1 MSYQYIYRKGLM
13 MICLLLTLKSV
24 GQQVMTP
31 DKLFGQLF
39 TDVQLSGIFP
49 DSKTFA
55 DCIPK
60 RDPKEIVADYMK
72 VKNNPAISFSLQLF
86 MEENFDMPAA
96 PAVLNY
102 VMQEKD
108 LGNHVRNLWSV
119 LEKPADTIA
128 RGSSLIV
135 LPHAYVV
142 SGGRFMEMNYRD
154 AYFIML
160 GLKESGRADMMDSI
174 VRNGAWLIK
183 KYGYIP
189 EGNRSYYLGRSQPPF
204 FSFMVQLLAEVK
216 GEQVLKTYLPALK
229 KEYDFWM
236 DKSGVTKHRVTMPDG
251 SVLNRYYDRFA
262 TTRAEAYSTDMAVTD
277 KLGAAQLETMNR
289 NIRAAAEAG
298 WSRSNR
304 WMTDPADFN
313 SLQTTSIVPIDLNC
327 LLYELEMLI
336 ASVEKKNGSVAVST
350 RFSLQAAK
358 RKKAII
364 KYCWN
369 KQLGFFCDYNIS
381 KMKIQPN
388 ITAAGMFPLFT
399 RICTQDQ
406 ADTLAATA
414 MAKLVKPG
422 GLVNTEISGSMQ
434 SDAPNGWAYLQ
445 WITVIGARNY
455 GLPELAVAVGKRW
468 IELNEKWYESTGKLF
483 ERYNVVNIEKE
494 PITGEYP
501 AQEGFGPTNGVY
513 LALKAMFNR

>member
-1 MSYQYIYRKGLM
+1 MRFDSIYRKGLM
-13 MICLLLTLKSV
+13 ILFILASLHTV
-24 GQQVMTP
+24 GQQPVTP
-31 DKLFGQLF
+31 DKLYGQLF

-49 DSKTFA
+49 DAKTFA

-72 VKNNPAISFSLQLF
+72 VKNNPAIRFSLQMF
-86 MEENFDMPAA
+86 VEENFDMPPA

-102 VMQEKD
+102 VMQEKN
-108 LGNHVRNLWSV
+108 LSNHVRNLWSV
-119 LEKPADTIA
+119 LEKPADTVA
-128 RGSSLIV
+128 KGSSLIA
-135 LPHAYVV
+135 LPHAYIV
-142 SGGRFMEMNYRD
+142 SGGRFREMNYRD

-160 GLKESGRADMMDSI
+160 GLKETGRADLMDSI
-174 VRNGAWLIK
+174 VRNCAWLIK

-204 FSFMVQLLAEVK
+204 FAFMVQLLAEVK
-216 GEQVLKTYLPALK
+216 GEQVLKTYLSALK

-236 DKSGVTKHRVTMPDG
+236 DKTGITKHRVTMPDG

-262 TTRAEAYSTDMAVTD
+262 NTRPEAYSKDKSLTDQ
-277 KLGAAQLETMNR
+277 LSAAQSETMNR
-289 NIRAAAEAG
+289 HIRAAAEAG
-298 WSRSNR
+298 WSMSNR
-304 WMTDPADFN
+304 WMTDPADMK
-313 SLQTTSIVPIDLNC
+313 SIQTISIVPIDLNC

-336 ASVEKKNGSVAVST
+336 ARAEKKYGSMAVST
-350 RFSLQAAK
+350 RFSLLAAK
-358 RKKAII
+358 RKKAIV

-381 KMKIQPN
+381 KKKIQPN

-406 ADTLAATA
+406 ADTLSATA

-422 GLVNTEISGSMQ
+422 GLVNTEVTGLQ
-434 SDAPNGWAYLQ
+434 QNDAPNGWAYLQ

-455 GLPELAVAVGKRW
+455 GLPDLAVAVGKSW
-468 IELNEKWYESTGKLF
+468 IELNEKWYETSGKLF
-483 ERYNVVNIEKE
+483 DRYNVMNIEKE
-494 PITGEYP
+494 PVTGEYP